1 MIRIAVFL
9 TLILGILMSAD
20 LSGQTNDVVKPPAPA
35 GKPGMAGDTFVIT
48 IHRGNT
54 EMGTIEIVL
63 WNDVA
68 PKHCAF
74 FAQRVAEGWYNGT
87 AFHRVIPNFMIQGGD
102 PNSKDKP
109 RDTWGSGGFPEH
121 VVAEFNQR
129 KHERGVL
136 SAARKQDPNS
146 FSGQF
151 FICVADAPWLDG
163 SYSAFG
169 KVTKG
174 MDVVD
179 AIVASPRDSRD
190 NPLEKIVMTIV
201 KKGK

>member
-1 MIRIAVFL
+1 MV
-9 TLILGILMSAD
+9 LGMAMTTTVN
-20 LSGQTNDVVKPPAPA
+20 GQVSDTPNKKQKPPMPTSNTA
-35 GKPGMAGDTFVIT
+35 GVQDTFLIT
-48 IHRGNT
+48 VQRGNVD
-54 EMGTIEIVL
+54 MGTIEFVL
-63 WNDVA
+63 WPDFA
-68 PKHCAF
+68 PKHAEF
-74 FAQRVAEGWYNGT
+74 FVKRVAEGWYNGT

-109 RDTWGSGGFPEH
+109 RETWGTGGFPEH
-121 VVAEFNQR
+121 VVAEFNSR

-136 SAARKQDPNS
+136 SAARTQDPNS

-179 AIVASPRDSRD
+179 AIVALPRDARD
-190 NPLEKIVMTIV
+190 NPLEKVSMTIV
-201 KKGK
+201 KK